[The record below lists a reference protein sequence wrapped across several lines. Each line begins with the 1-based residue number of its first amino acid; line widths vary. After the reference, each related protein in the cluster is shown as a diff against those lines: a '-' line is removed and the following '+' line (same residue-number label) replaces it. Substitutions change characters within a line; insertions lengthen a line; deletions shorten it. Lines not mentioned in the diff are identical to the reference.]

1 MKLIFLLPPSEG
13 KNDENVYDNE
23 CLSFTSKKP
32 LSIAK
37 MATEKDLKCTWKRYL
52 EAIELNKNIK
62 KCKTLEVIKRYN
74 WVMYKYIDYDNLSE
88 TSKKYFNE
96 NFLILSGMYGILKPI
111 DKIWNYKLP
120 IETKTLSWYWKTE
133 IVKILNTLD
142 CDYIVDLLPDSYKKM
157 IDLNKLNKK
166 IIEVNFLQENWKK
179 LTHGVKIIKWKFV
192 NKICNWWSFD
202 LFEDIEEIDDKYF
215 LRNIY
220 VKSGHFLF

>member
-1 MKLIFLLPPSEG
+1 MKLIFLIPPSEG
-13 KNDENVYDNE
+13 KNDENLYDNE
-23 CLSFTSKKP
+23 CLSFAFKKP

-37 MATEKDLKCTWKRYL
+37 NATEKDLKCTWKRYID
-52 EAIELNKNIK
+52 AIKLNKNIEK
-62 KCKTLEVIKRYN
+62 SDTIEAIKRYN
-74 WVMYKYIDYDNLSE
+74 WVMYKYIDYDNLNN
-88 TSKKYFNE
+88 TSKEYFND
-96 NFLILSGMYGILKPI
+96 NFLILSGMYGLLKPM

-133 IVKILNTLD
+133 IVKVLNTLD

-192 NKICNWWSFD
+192 NEICSWLNFD
-202 LFEDIEEIDDKYF
+202 LFDNIEKIDDGYF
-215 LRNIY
+215 LKNIY
-220 VKSGHFLF
+220 VK

>member
-13 KNDENVYDNE
+13 KNDESIYDNE
-23 CLSFTSKKP
+23 DLSFVFKKP

-37 MATEKDLKCTWKRYL
+37 NATEKDLKCTWKRYID
-52 EAIELNKNIK
+52 AIKLNKNIK
-62 KCKTLEVIKRYN
+62 KCMTLDAIKRYN

-88 TSKKYFNE
+88 SSKKYFNE
-96 NFLILSGMYGILKPI
+96 SFFILSGMYGILRPM

-120 IETKTLSWYWKTE
+120 IETKTLCKYWKTE
-133 IVKILNTLD
+133 IVKVLNTLD

-192 NKICNWWSFD
+192 NEICSWLNFD
-202 LFEDIEEIDDKYF
+202 LFDNIEKIDDGYF
-215 LRNIY
+215 LKNIY
-220 VKSGHFLF
+220 VK